1 MAKVALKAFG
11 SQMIPKIRENI
22 DHVFPLRLFALTL
35 AALLVLL
42 VVTLLV
48 LFGLYGHAEP
58 VAHPTGK
65 VMATVTIEEEA
76 PPEDITLAEKPPV
89 PTSDVPTEATHET
102 PSHEAQ
108 PDTPHGTALETS
120 PPPAPQDSIEDSL
133 AGLSEE
139 TDFGWLPITRHSD
152 GMTSFS
158 AYKAPF
164 TLNADTKAVISLV
177 MVDFGVSEKLSKEA
191 LDTLPSGTTY
201 IASPYATNLQSKI
214 SIARSKGNEIWMHL
228 PMQAAAPFASND
240 SGPYTLL
247 AGLNDIQN
255 TKRMNITL
263 GKATGYAGVAV
274 TVDPAYPDG
283 STDLQ
288 PLIKNIAERGLGLA
302 QLAPTDDTLRMAAH
316 QVAAPFI
323 QSTRWID
330 SEQTKDALLAALQSA
345 ATDAQNKGFSV
356 VAFRPSPLT
365 FRVIHDWQ
373 KSLAAIH
380 VQLAPLTYAEKQ
392 SRMEKPVES
401 VSPSPVNTPIHS
413 PVH

>member
-11 SQMIPKIRENI
+11 SQVIPKIRENM
-22 DHVFPLRLFALTL
+22 DRVFPLRLFALTL

-76 PPEDITLAEKPPV
+76 PPEDAALTETPPV
-89 PTSDVPTEATHET
+89 PTADPTAAHT
-102 PSHEAQ
+102 
-108 PDTPHGTALETS
+108 TALETS

-139 TDFGWLPITRHSD
+139 TDFGWLPITRRSD

-191 LDTLPSGTTY
+191 LDTLPAGTTFVT
-201 IASPYATNLQSKI
+201 SPYATNLQSKI
-214 SIARSKGNEIWMHL
+214 SIARSKGNEIWMQL
-228 PMQAAAPFASND
+228 PMQAAVPFASND
-240 SGPYTLL
+240 SGPYSIL
-247 AGLNDIQN
+247 AGQNDTQN

-288 PLIKNIAERGLGLA
+288 PLIKNLAERGLGLA

-345 ATDAQNKGFSV
+345 ANEAQNKGFSV

-365 FRVIHDWQ
+365 FRVIRDWQ

-392 SRMEKPVES
+392 SRMEKPVGS
-401 VSPSPVNTPIHS
+401 AAPSPAH
-413 PVH
+413 